1 MKRNPATSYDPRAE
15 ESNRNSKKL
24 LFAKGRVDFK
34 PRGCVYCG
42 DLGHKDTQ
50 CDKIVETTEQKRIL
64 AKKGLCFNC
73 ARKMHRAS
81 ECASKSSCSHC
92 NKRHHTSICEQAN
105 DKRNETPANDEQHT
119 DHQRPNGKKLLT
131 DGGSGDGIFPVVA
144 VKVNG
149 ITCHALIDSGAG
161 SSYAS
166 AKLIKMLNIKPSEI
180 KRQHIDMLMSTR
192 TSQMEF
198 YDAKVSAVDESYK
211 MNVKLTKVEK
221 GELLSIS
228 NPEYTKLI
236 DRYQHLDPVQMDD
249 SDMKQQLPVHI
260 ILSSGEY
267 TRVKTDTKPL
277 VGGDGEPVAE
287 RTKLGWFIMS
297 PGAEFNKGTM
307 LLTQTS
313 QADFETLCRLD
324 VLGLADTLENDQ
336 DTVYQDFKEQ
346 LVRKPEG

>member
-1 MKRNPATSYDPRAE
+1 
-15 ESNRNSKKL
+15 
-24 LFAKGRVDFK
+24 
-34 PRGCVYCG
+34 
-42 DLGHKDTQ
+42 
-50 CDKIVETTEQKRIL
+50 
-64 AKKGLCFNC
+64 
-73 ARKMHRAS
+73 MHRAS

-105 DKRNETPANDEQHT
+105 DKRNETPANDEQQT

-131 DGGSGDGIFPVVA
+131 DGGSGDDIFPVVV

-149 ITCHALIDSGAG
+149 ITCRALINSGAG

-198 YDAKVSAVDESYK
+198 YDAKVSAVDESYE

-236 DRYQHLDPVQMDD
+236 ERYQHLDPVQMDD

-260 ILSSGEY
+260 ILGSGEC
-267 TRVKTDTKPL
+267 
-277 VGGDGEPVAE
+277 A
-287 RTKLGWFIMS
+287 
-297 PGAEFNKGTM
+297 
-307 LLTQTS
+307 
-313 QADFETLCRLD
+313 
-324 VLGLADTLENDQ
+324 
-336 DTVYQDFKEQ
+336 
-346 LVRKPEG
+346 

>member
-1 MKRNPATSYDPRAE
+1 
-15 ESNRNSKKL
+15 
-24 LFAKGRVDFK
+24 
-34 PRGCVYCG
+34 
-42 DLGHKDTQ
+42 
-50 CDKIVETTEQKRIL
+50 
-64 AKKGLCFNC
+64 
-73 ARKMHRAS
+73 MHRAS

-92 NKRHHTSICEQAN
+92 NKRHHTSTCEQAN
-105 DKRNETPANDEQHT
+105 DKRNETPANDEQQT

-131 DGGSGDGIFPVVA
+131 DGGSGDDIFPVVV

-149 ITCHALIDSGAG
+149 ITCRALINSGAG

-180 KRQHIDMLMSTR
+180 KRQRIDMLMSTR

-236 DRYQHLDPVQMDD
+236 ERYQHLDPVQMDD

-260 ILSSGEY
+260 ILGSGEC
-267 TRVKTDTKPL
+267 
-277 VGGDGEPVAE
+277 A
-287 RTKLGWFIMS
+287 
-297 PGAEFNKGTM
+297 
-307 LLTQTS
+307 
-313 QADFETLCRLD
+313 
-324 VLGLADTLENDQ
+324 
-336 DTVYQDFKEQ
+336 
-346 LVRKPEG
+346 